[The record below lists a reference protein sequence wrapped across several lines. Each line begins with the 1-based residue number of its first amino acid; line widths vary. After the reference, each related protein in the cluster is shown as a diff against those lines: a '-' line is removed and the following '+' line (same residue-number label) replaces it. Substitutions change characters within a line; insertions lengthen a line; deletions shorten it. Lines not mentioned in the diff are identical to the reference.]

1 MIRHWFIAV
10 DERNGMCRLR
20 LYWPTQGVPSPEN
33 PAVALVTEMPEFG
46 GVSVTNGIEVIGLEI
61 SRCYGLNPRHTVLI
75 EHYDD
80 RENGAAARFPG
91 RTNGE
96 KFSCVTFGELH
107 PLPDDNGALNG
118 GWSLRR
124 PQWRVLGKPEVELLI
139 GAELP

>member
-1 MIRHWFIAV
+1 
-10 DERNGMCRLR
+10 MCRLR

-80 RENGAAARFPG
+80 RERGAAARFPG

-107 PLPDDNGALNG
+107 PLPVTTARKYGASNNGVNG

-124 PQWRVLGKPEVELLI
+124 PQWRVLGKPEVEMLL
-139 GAELP
+139 GCALP